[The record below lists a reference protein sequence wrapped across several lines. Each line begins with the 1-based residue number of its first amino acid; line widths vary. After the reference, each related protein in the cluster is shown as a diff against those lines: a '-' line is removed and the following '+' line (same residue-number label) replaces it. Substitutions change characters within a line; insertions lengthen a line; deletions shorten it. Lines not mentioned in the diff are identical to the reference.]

1 MGLLELLKQLFG
13 KNYLNNII
21 GTGTNVSKPIK
32 LDKNSPFK
40 LYSDKAFN
48 DPEVL
53 AFIEKKLAE
62 YGPYALSNK
71 NMSEV
76 KNFEMNARRALN
88 AKQPKKE
95 STVKSVVES
104 MFGPLGKSEK
114 PTPKPE
120 AEVVDIRTKEK
131 VKPEGIMKLKTEL
144 GLPEGVEPGSIADK
158 AIKESVEYKTK
169 QQGVKSVLDED
180 YVPPKST
187 LLDEDE
193 IADIGARGYSA
204 AVEGKRRAVIRQI
217 LLKDARI
224 DLPED
229 IKNSLKNYDDL
240 RGGADENMDP
250 LKIFDNYYERDNE
263 ILGELDGI
271 IDTAENEFKAADTFL
286 SMEDN
291 FKPKDLGTK
300 LKDYD
305 GDPDGLA
312 EGGRI
317 GFKKGKSKGLID
329 FINKKLGKGTVTTAE
344 NMKLSPDVL
353 QKKMFKDFEER
364 NRLLTDEEYEDFVEE
379 IGDNIEAY
387 DMPQTIG
394 DRDKIL
400 KDIADYEAEMF
411 QQYKM
416 GKLDPKPGEPGRK
429 EFLERKLEEAEL
441 SGDSRLITL
450 DERDELMMLQTEEL
464 APQMTERMQLKIRY
478 PGITDDLIKKIM
490 IDDNPQRKAEVLATL
505 DEAFKMMDKGMSS
518 DEILNTVKN
527 TPRTKNAGGG
537 LNYLMGL

>member
-1 MGLLELLKQLFG
+1 MGLLQLLQELFG
-13 KNYLNNII
+13 KNYLNKII

-40 LYSDKAFN
+40 VYSDKAFN

-76 KNFEMNARRALN
+76 KNFEMNARRLLN

-104 MFGPLGKSEK
+104 MFGPLGKSDK

-131 VKPEGIMKLKTEL
+131 VDDTGIMKLKSEL

-169 QQGVKSVLDED
+169 QQGVDSVLDED

-229 IKNSLKNYDDL
+229 VRNSLKNYDDL

-250 LKIFDNYYERDNE
+250 LKVFDKYYERDNE

-305 GDPDGLA
+305 GDPDALA
-312 EGGRI
+312 EGGRP
-317 GFKKGKSKGLID
+317 GFAGGGIKFLKEM
-329 FINKKLGKGTVTTAE
+329 INKKFGKDTMKTADEVKVTDE
-344 NMKLSPDVL
+344 ML
-353 QKKMFKDFEER
+353 FEKDKR
-364 NRLLTDEEYEDFVEE
+364 RLL
-379 IGDNIEAY
+379 
-387 DMPQTIG
+387 
-394 DRDKIL
+394 
-400 KDIADYEAEMF
+400 
-411 QQYKM
+411 
-416 GKLDPKPGEPGRK
+416 
-429 EFLERKLEEAEL
+429 
-441 SGDSRLITL
+441 
-450 DERDELMMLQTEEL
+450 EEL
-464 APQMTERMQLKIRY
+464 QDYKDVAPKFYQRMELKIKY
-478 PGITDDLIKKIM
+478 PGISDELIAKIM
-490 IDDNPQRKAEVLATL
+490 ADDDPQRVAEVMATM
-505 DEAFKMMDKGMSS
+505 DEAFKMMNKGMSS
-518 DEILNTVKN
+518 DEILKTFKT

>member
-1 MGLLELLKQLFG
+1 MGLLQLLQELFG
-13 KNYLNNII
+13 KNYLNKVI

-40 LYSDKAFN
+40 VYSDKAFN

-76 KNFEMNARRALN
+76 KNFEMNARRLLN

-104 MFGPLGKSEK
+104 MFGPLGKSDK

-131 VKPEGIMKLKTEL
+131 VDDTGIMKLKSEL

-169 QQGVKSVLDED
+169 QQGVDSVLDED

-224 DLPED
+224 DLPD
-229 IKNSLKNYDDL
+229 DVRNSLKNYDDL

-250 LKIFDNYYERDNE
+250 LKVFDNYYERDNE

-305 GDPDGLA
+305 GDPDALA
-312 EGGRI
+312 EGGRP
-317 GFKKGKSKGLID
+317 GFAGGGIKFLKEM
-329 FINKKLGKGTVTTAE
+329 INKKFGKDTMKTADEVKVTDE
-344 NMKLSPDVL
+344 ML
-353 QKKMFKDFEER
+353 FEKDKR
-364 NRLLTDEEYEDFVEE
+364 RLL
-379 IGDNIEAY
+379 
-387 DMPQTIG
+387 
-394 DRDKIL
+394 
-400 KDIADYEAEMF
+400 
-411 QQYKM
+411 
-416 GKLDPKPGEPGRK
+416 
-429 EFLERKLEEAEL
+429 
-441 SGDSRLITL
+441 
-450 DERDELMMLQTEEL
+450 EEL
-464 APQMTERMQLKIRY
+464 QDYKDVAPKFYQRMELKIKY
-478 PGITDDLIKKIM
+478 PGISDELIAKIM
-490 IDDNPQRKAEVLATL
+490 ADDDPQRVAEVMATM
-505 DEAFKMMDKGMSS
+505 DEGLKMMEKGMST
-518 DEILNTVKN
+518 DEIIGAFKK
-527 TPRTKNAGGG
+527 TPRTKTVSYTH
-537 LNYLMGL
+537 LTLPTILLV

>member
-1 MGLLELLKQLFG
+1 MGLLQLLQELFG
-13 KNYLNNII
+13 KNYLNKII

-40 LYSDKAFN
+40 LYSDKAFK

-62 YGPYALSNK
+62 YGPYVLSNK

-76 KNFEMNARRALN
+76 KNFEMNARRLIT

-95 STVKSVVES
+95 STVKSAVES
-104 MFGPLGKSEK
+104 MFGPLGKKEK
-114 PTPKPE
+114 PEINPELLKMTDDKLNALAKEGNALQAKKVLTDEERKRLDYIGNLLEDAQKLPDTGKGLTEDLKAAGFKPE
-120 AEVVDIRTKEK
+120 AEVVDIRTKQK
-131 VKPEGIMKLKTEL
+131 VDDTGIMKLKSEL

-169 QQGVKSVLDED
+169 QQGVKSVLDKD
-180 YVPPKST
+180 YVPPKTTSI
-187 LLDEDE
+187 DEDE

-204 AVEGKRRAVIRQI
+204 AVEGKRRAVIRQV

-224 DLPED
+224 DLPD
-229 IKNSLKNYDDL
+229 DVRNSLKNYDDL

-250 LKIFDNYYERDNE
+250 LKVFDNYYERDNE
-263 ILGELDGI
+263 ILGELDSI
-271 IDTAENEFKAADTFL
+271 IDTARNEREAADTFL

-317 GFKKGKSKGLID
+317 GFK
-329 FINKKLGKGTVTTAE
+329 
-344 NMKLSPDVL
+344 
-353 QKKMFKDFEER
+353 
-364 NRLLTDEEYEDFVEE
+364 
-379 IGDNIEAY
+379 
-387 DMPQTIG
+387 
-394 DRDKIL
+394 
-400 KDIADYEAEMF
+400 
-411 QQYKM
+411 M

-441 SGDSRLITL
+441 SGDPRLITL

-490 IDDNPQRKAEVLATL
+490 IDDNPQRKAEVLATM
-505 DEAFKMMDKGMSS
+505 DEAFKMMDKGMS
-518 DEILNTVKN
+518 I
-527 TPRTKNAGGG
+527 
-537 LNYLMGL
+537 